1 MKFIKYK
8 PCTLFV
14 KYNIKMAN
22 RQRIYD
28 LPPELRNMIHSN
40 LNPEE
45 MTDTQ
50 LANYLS
56 NLKAEE
62 LYGSLPGFDL
72 PLFILDKYKERI
84 SNLQDHQIN
93 QLYRAYPKSG
103 KLSAFLKQILKDRG
117 EALEARCNEAYAN
130 EGLNFTVC
138 QKGYDIES
146 DNGNDPESQFRRAC
160 FRKNQDATSKFKCL
174 KPASYPTYDSTFF
187 NPKSSERI
195 REFPPLH
202 NYSTL
207 PQWQADRGLNNNDF
221 FWGRPN
227 IREENGQRIYI
238 YPEYLTIIQKEDFEG
253 DNYFEAI
260 EIHEGVVAIGAE
272 AFSVRSTLTS
282 VTFTGNN
289 PQLSVIGK
297 KAFHMCQYLKHI
309 AIPNSVIF
317 IRPKA
322 FSHCQSL
329 QTITLSNKLRTIE
342 REVFEQC
349 ENLREIRIPDSVEE
363 IQDSAFHSCK
373 NLGLV
378 TFGKNPKL
386 KTIGVGAFM
395 NTGIPHVIIPASVR
409 KVQLAA
415 FSHCKC
421 YVVTVEGEDTEIED
435 MAFAGCNI
443 RKVYINAKNKQY
455 QREKDDVNY
464 FTNYN
469 DFTKVH
475 KIYDN

>member
-1 MKFIKYK
+1 
-8 PCTLFV
+8 
-14 KYNIKMAN
+14 MAN
-22 RQRIYD
+22 RQKIYD
-28 LPPELRNMIHSN
+28 LPPELRNMIHGY
-40 LNPEE
+40 LKPEE

-93 QLYRAYPKSG
+93 QLYRVYPKSG
-103 KLSAFLKQILKDRG
+103 DLSAFLKQILKDRG

-138 QKGYDIES
+138 QEGYDIES

-160 FRKNQDATSKFKCL
+160 FRKDQDATSNFKCL
-174 KPASYPTYDSTFF
+174 KPASYPTYDSTIFI
-187 NPKSSERI
+187 PKSSERI
-195 REFPPLH
+195 REFTRG
-202 NYSTL
+202 YSSY
-207 PQWQADRGLNNNDF
+207 PQWKADRGFSQNF
-221 FWGRPN
+221 FGGRPN

-238 YPEYLTIIQKEDFEG
+238 FPEYLTIIQKEDFEG
-253 DNYFEAI
+253 TSNYFEAI
-260 EIHEGVVAIGAE
+260 EIHEGVVAIGSE
-272 AFSVRSTLTS
+272 AFQQRHTLTS
-282 VTFTGNN
+282 VTFTGSN

-342 REVFEQC
+342 REVFKQC

-386 KTIGVGAFM
+386 KTIGMGAFIK
-395 NTGIPHVIIPASVR
+395 TGIPHVIIPASVI
-409 KVQLAA
+409 KVKLAA

-421 YVVTVEGEDTEIED
+421 DVVTVEGEDTEIGAL
-435 MAFAGCNI
+435 AFAGCNI
-443 RKVYINAKNKQY
+443 KEVYINAKNKQY

-469 DFTKVH
+469 DFTKVY